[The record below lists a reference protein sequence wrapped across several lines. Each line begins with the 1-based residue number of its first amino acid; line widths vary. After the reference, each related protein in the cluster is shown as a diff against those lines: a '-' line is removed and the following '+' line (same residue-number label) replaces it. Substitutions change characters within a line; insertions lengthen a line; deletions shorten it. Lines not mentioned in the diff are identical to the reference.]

1 MGKTMQYFLGW
12 LNNTV
17 IYEKF
22 LIRDGAGEET
32 YEASSNLSCY
42 LEGRTTLVIGP
53 SGEEVISTEKIYI
66 DGADTK
72 ASGITE
78 DDRFTVRSKVRP
90 VQSIAR
96 YYDETG
102 TLDYLVVY
110 L

>member
-1 MGKTMQYFLGW
+1 MGKTMQHFSDW

-22 LIRDGAGEET
+22 LARDGAGEET

-42 LEGRTTLVIGP
+42 IEGRTALVIGP
-53 SGEEVISTEKIYI
+53 KGEEIISTERLII
-66 DGADTK
+66 DGADDK

-78 DDRFTVRSKVRP
+78 DDRFTVRGRARP

-96 YYDETG
+96 YYDEAG

>member
-1 MGKTMQYFLGW
+1 MGKTMKHFLDW
-12 LNNTV
+12 LNVTV
-17 IYEKF
+17 VYEKF
-22 LIRDGAGEET
+22 LARDGAGEET

-42 LEGRTTLVIGP
+42 LEGRTALVISP
-53 SGEEVISTEKIYI
+53 SGEEVTSTERLYI

-78 DDRFTVRSKVRP
+78 DDRFTVRGKARP

>member
-1 MGKTMQYFLGW
+1 MQYFSDW
-12 LNNTV
+12 LQCTV

-22 LIRDGAGEET
+22 LIRDGAGEES

-42 LEGRTTLVIGP
+42 IEGRTTIVRNKK
-53 SGEEVISTEKIYI
+53 GEEVVSDERLYI
-66 DGADTK
+66 DGEEK
-72 ASGITE
+72 VASGITE
-78 DDRFTVRSKVRP
+78 DDRFTLRGRERP

-96 YYDETG
+96 LNDETG

>member
-1 MGKTMQYFLGW
+1 MQHFSDW
-12 LNNTV
+12 LNNVV
-17 IYEKF
+17 IYEKY
-22 LIRDGAGEET
+22 LSRDGVGQET

-42 LEGRTTLVIGP
+42 IEGRTTLVIGP
-53 SGEEVISTEKIYI
+53 RGEEVISTERLII

-78 DDRFTVRSKVRP
+78 NDRFTVRNRART

-96 YYDETG
+96 YYDEAG